1 MGTDELHIFPHTP
14 LVLMDNLVSS
24 LMIIT
29 LSLPLSLFPSS
40 PFLPPSFPLSLS
52 FFLSL
57 SSSQEDGFKLYTA
70 YCTNYNSSM
79 LCLQQLLMSEKH
91 NQFLDQC
98 QRNLKHSLP
107 LSAQLIKP
115 VQRIMRYHLLLHV
128 SHMMVM

>member
-1 MGTDELHIFPHTP
+1 MTTTSYMYMHVHY
-14 LVLMDNLVSS
+14 
-24 LMIIT
+24 
-29 LSLPLSLFPSS
+29 
-40 PFLPPSFPLSLS
+40 
-52 FFLSL
+52 FLSL
-57 SSSQEDGFKLYTA
+57 SLSLSLTQEDGFKLYIA
-70 YCTNYNSSM
+70 YCTNYTSSM

-128 SHMMVM
+128 SHMQVM

>member
-1 MGTDELHIFPHTP
+1 MGEMSYMYLYVHAHP
-14 LVLMDNLVSS
+14 LFLWITSVICFNDHFS
-24 LMIIT
+24 LPPS
-29 LSLPLSLFPSS
+29 LSLSLSVSLPLPLFH
-40 PFLPPSFPLSLS
+40 
-52 FFLSL
+52 
-57 SSSQEDGFKLYTA
+57 SQEDGFKLYTT

-128 SHMMVM
+128 SHMIVM